1 MTRIKIEWKIFCLTW
16 LYAMCPNIENVTQ
29 PAKRQVPVL
38 TKQVIIASLKIL
50 KVRYM
55 KYVGNIHILKYKIR
69 VNVEIF
75 ATLLTQ
81 YNYDG
86 IYCKIQVQVVLQCQL
101 NRQRIFGL
109 LNLSK
114 FLNCAICSSRVL
126 CTENVIN
133 E

>member
-1 MTRIKIEWKIFCLTW
+1 
-16 LYAMCPNIENVTQ
+16 MCPNIENVTQ

-86 IYCKIQVQVVLQCQL
+86 IYCKIQVQVMLQCQL
-101 NRQRIFGL
+101 NRQRIFGS

-114 FLNCAICSSRVL
+114 SLSYAICSSRVL
-126 CTENVIN
+126 CTEHVMNK
-133 E
+133 